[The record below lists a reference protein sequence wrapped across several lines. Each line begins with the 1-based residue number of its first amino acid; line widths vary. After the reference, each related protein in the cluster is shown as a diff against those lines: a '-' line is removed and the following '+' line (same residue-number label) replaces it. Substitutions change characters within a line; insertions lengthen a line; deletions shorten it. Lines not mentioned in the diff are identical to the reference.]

1 MKETQKSGKSTSGK
15 GTKVFTAEE
24 RAAITER
31 AREVKAAA
39 GKADG
44 ERDALASIAA
54 MREPDRA
61 MAKRL
66 HAIIKASAPA
76 LSART
81 WYGMP
86 AYAKDGK
93 VICFFQAASKFKV
106 RYATLGFQPDASLD
120 DGGLWPVA
128 FALKDLTAT
137 EEARI
142 TALVKKAAS

>member
-1 MKETQKSGKSTSGK
+1 MKETQKSGKSSSGK
-15 GTKVFTAEE
+15 GTKVFTDEE

-66 HAIIKASAPA
+66 HSIIKASAPT
-76 LSART
+76 LSPKT

-93 VICFFQAASKFKV
+93 VVCFFQPAQKFKT
-106 RYATLGFQPDASLD
+106 RYATFGFNDAARLD
-120 DGGLWPVA
+120 EGTMWPVA
-128 FALKDLTAT
+128 FALTKLTAT
-137 EEARI
+137 DEARVG
-142 TALVKKAAS
+142 ALVKKAVS

>member
-1 MKETQKSGKSTSGK
+1 MKGPQKSGKGTSGK
-15 GTKVFTAEE
+15 GAKVFRGEE

-66 HAIIKASAPA
+66 PSIIKASAPTP
-76 LSART
+76 SPKT

-86 AYAKDGK
+86 ADAKGGK
-93 VICFFQAASKFKV
+93 VVCFFPPAQKGKT
-106 RYATLGFQPDASLD
+106 RYATVGLNDSAHLD
-120 DGGLWPVA
+120 EGAVRPGAV
-128 FALKDLTAT
+128 
-137 EEARI
+137 
-142 TALVKKAAS
+142 

>member
-76 LSART
+76 L
-81 WYGMP
+81 
-86 AYAKDGK
+86 
-93 VICFFQAASKFKV
+93 
-106 RYATLGFQPDASLD
+106 
-120 DGGLWPVA
+120 
-128 FALKDLTAT
+128 
-137 EEARI
+137 
-142 TALVKKAAS
+142 